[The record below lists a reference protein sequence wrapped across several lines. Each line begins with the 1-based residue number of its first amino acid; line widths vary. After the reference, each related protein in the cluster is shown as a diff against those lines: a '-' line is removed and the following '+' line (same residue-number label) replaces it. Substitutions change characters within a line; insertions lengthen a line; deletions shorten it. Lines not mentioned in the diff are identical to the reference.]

1 MAEELPGPPV
11 GDVSREAVA
20 ARKGYLYQDYQA
32 ALSWLA
38 LKENEFLYVEVAE
51 DYVNATKS
59 ALIATQVKD
68 VAKRLT
74 LNDPDA
80 KQALLSFVHLV
91 KQNPSQ
97 RIRFAFLTT
106 TSATRERQSRHRASE
121 EGTIAYW
128 QSIDSVEKIPALRAA
143 LMAIDLDADVHA
155 YVAKRDDAALLEQLV
170 QRFDWVLGQPPID
183 AVAELVSKAVASS
196 LYREHGVAHAQGR
209 KYAGNVLQAVQMAC
223 SRPREERFLDRASLE
238 ELLTSL
244 ATRTLPADE
253 YDRLLE
259 KSTIAEGLDVGALD
273 KQLREDLRVFR
284 KSRRFNGY
292 DALSASRSL
301 AKAVQRGGKYS
312 GASIEC
318 RADALAWAA
327 RAVMDQE
334 RAEADDRLAAAAALC
349 PTAEAVGLTSAFFIA
364 SENLPDAMARL
375 SALKSPAARTAQYA
389 IQHRSVQEPEGSGVA
404 LRWLEAAGY
413 TMADLDEDGQAAVL
427 SDLMATQAWDE
438 AANRAFALDAQSI
451 NHPMLLLQAAIAHLA
466 QAVPAEKRHEIVQ
479 VPPLLDPLDFPLGI
493 TGPDL
498 RARAAAVAFFHRLCD
513 VATELNLSVVEHHA
527 REYLLWLS
535 LHDHPERDQ
544 PRAEL
549 EARLKD
555 PEQWMRWV
563 PLALACKLPVDTQSV
578 LERLWQHIARE
589 GDPGFQG
596 SRALLALLLASDP
609 DPDSGPW
616 TRAKPYMIKYF
627 DSDMLTSLEAQMDIR
642 AGRHDAAKAKLN
654 GLPDSEPNVR
664 IKRHLY
670 ALINKLA
677 GADPVAARRAAYETN
692 PGTFELEQLV
702 LALAKARAWREL
714 KPFAHALFARASTLE
729 NAERYVDAL
738 RQVDDWAGLETFLDA
753 HPGLSEQSPLLADA
767 ATQLMLFRA
776 DWPAMRAALANP
788 ALPANLVRRRRRT
801 MLVLSMQWHELN
813 AEIDAA
819 LKADAREEASDLLEL
834 AVVAAILGRKADSQ
848 RMTQAAVAVSPSD
861 PAILMAAYLQSVKGM
876 WEGEESAGWLKHGI
890 QLSGTDGPVQS
901 KSMKELVDMAPA
913 WRERNDQAWRNLQSG
928 RLWLSAYAKML
939 NVQLS
944 QVTVAAA
951 NRNSSE
957 TDTRR
962 RTIIP
967 AFSGARGAASMERVC
982 QLAVDA
988 TALLTLGRL
997 GLLDALKGA
1006 VDRLWVPHEIGLWLF
1021 EEFQKA
1027 TFHQPRHFEE
1037 SRRIMGY
1044 IAQGKLSICP
1054 RLPIGDKLSNQVG
1067 EELATLL
1074 RQAQTDQAEGM
1085 AAFVIRSSPVHIIDS
1100 MMDRNADLSLFA
1112 DVLRSTR
1119 CLARSLEAIGASDA
1133 EKVETAELYLGR
1145 VDEGWPG
1152 DVLIP
1157 SPEVTLYL
1165 DDLSITYLEHVGL
1178 LEDLIR
1184 TGCRLVV
1191 HEQVRI
1197 EAESFEATRDA
1208 GDALRQVL
1216 VSIHDFLAP
1225 GIASGEIGML
1235 PTSAERR
1242 GRPQADVTPGID
1254 LFQPGI
1260 PVDAILVDDRF
1271 FNRFEQLEHSGAPTI
1286 RVFTSLDVLDHFLH
1300 TGVIDAK
1307 RWRTLRTNLRR
1318 AGYTLIPLAIDELRE
1333 ATKPVRLTDNG
1344 QMIEPVD
1351 LRAIR
1356 ENAGLLQ
1363 LRQIL
1368 QLPAEMPWLMGFVDS
1383 VRSLLGDVW
1392 LGDLTD
1398 ETRVRALT
1406 KWALGLVDLRNY
1418 APNFPDAMSRER
1430 WYGLG
1435 LIPLCR
1441 FLTEC
1446 TLSAPSRQRR
1456 DLLGAEIFEGMEWRS
1471 PRALDVLLRLV
1482 TGSVADLRQQ
1492 MRTSNDPEEKSA
1504 LAQCIVRLASELP
1517 RPVEQLLQSDDARA
1531 AAFGLEINK
1540 VVRLEM
1546 PEKPT
1551 FLRDDLW
1558 EAVRRA
1564 VYEGGTAQATDT
1576 GGREWTLTAT
1586 DTVGLVRVRADL
1598 PPVDFADVVLM
1609 STLPEERSAHLA
1621 SLAER
1626 AGIDKVAVP
1635 PGIAELLCERPL
1647 SPAEIDDLQ
1656 EFFALHPLP
1665 LFNEL
1670 CKAVSQG
1677 RTTLAR
1683 LFPIPAGYYERVV
1696 GKWRGERTIVE
1707 FSATPR
1713 LVPPKAPME
1722 TQLWLAL
1729 LACGHSSTGPCQLVA
1744 VTTAEDVKAFIEKFA
1759 EGLDVWSLTG
1769 LLEAVIARPDALTAL
1784 QPEIIALIHQFV
1796 AATDL
1801 RSGRLRLTS
1810 VLFMAVET
1818 RIRTHAADDV
1828 PPYWRR
1834 LAAAAHGALIERVF
1848 LSEGVDLDAMLHK
1861 LAGLTASYQASA
1873 VLDMWHE
1880 PKWAPFL
1887 LADHQ
1892 LQQELS
1898 GRVLNAWF
1906 AARGNIGEET
1916 ADPPLQQEIDAL
1928 VARRDVF
1935 AAGMP
1940 GPTEGN
1946 VERTAAD
1953 SAFVAST
1960 LEHLKNQDISFPNRW
1975 MVVGSIALAAE
1986 LGDDVFHTLIDQLA
2000 EFGLAA
2006 LSESSMTE
2014 IRELLARLAY
2024 VAAMNRDPKFAKTV
2038 LELSRRLVL
2047 EADGKLESSTCL
2059 YIGAILSAAEGDR
2072 ESQKKSLVD
2081 CANFSA
2087 NTCKDKEDASSC
2099 THLLEGFIEADWS
2112 LGPLLVAPMAALRCV
2127 AHKLN

>member
-11 GDVSREAVA
+11 GDVSREAIA

-32 ALSWLA
+32 AMSWLA
-38 LKENEFLYVEVAE
+38 LKAGERLYVEVAE
-51 DYVNATKS
+51 DYVTAAKS
-59 ALIATQVKD
+59 ELVATQVKD
-68 VAKRLT
+68 VARRLT

-80 KQALLSFVHLV
+80 KQALLSFVQLV
-91 KQNPSQ
+91 RDNPGQ

-106 TSATRERQSRHRASE
+106 TGATRERESRHRASE

-128 QSIDSVEKIPALRAA
+128 QSIHSVEQIPALRAA
-143 LMAIDLDADVHA
+143 LMAIDLDPTVHA
-155 YVAKRDDAALLEQLV
+155 YVAARDDAALLEGLV

-183 AVAELVSKAVASS
+183 TVAELVSKTAAAA
-196 LYREHGVAHAQGR
+196 LYRDHNVPHAQGR
-209 KYAGNVLQAVQMAC
+209 KYAGNVLQAVQTAC
-223 SRPREERFLDRASLE
+223 LRPRGERFLDRAALE

-259 KSTIAEGLDVGALD
+259 KSAIAESLDVDALD
-273 KQLREDLRVFR
+273 KQLREDVKVLR

-292 DALSASRSL
+292 DALGASRSL

-312 GASIEC
+312 GASVVI
-318 RADALAWAA
+318 RAEALAWAA
-327 RAVMDQE
+327 RAVMDE
-334 RAEADDRLAAAAALC
+334 ARAEAKDWLEEATALS
-349 PTAEAVGLTSAFFIA
+349 PTAESVGLTSAFLIA
-364 SENLPDAMARL
+364 AENLPGAMAAL
-375 SALKSPAARTAQYA
+375 SELKSAAARTAQYA
-389 IQHRSVQEPEGSGVA
+389 IQHRSVKEPEGSGVA

-438 AANRAFALDAQSI
+438 AANRAFALDAQAI

-466 QAVPAEKRHEIVQ
+466 QAVPAEKRCEIVQ

-493 TGPDL
+493 TSPDL
-498 RARAAAVAFFHRLCD
+498 RARAAAAAYFHRLCD
-513 VATELNLSVVEHHA
+513 VATELNLSVVEAHA
-527 REYLLWLS
+527 REYQLWLS
-535 LHDHPERDQ
+535 LHDHPEREE

-555 PEQWMRWV
+555 QEQWLRWV
-563 PLALACKLPVDTQSV
+563 PLALACKLPVDTKAV

-589 GDPGFQG
+589 GEPGFQG

-609 DPDSGPW
+609 DPESGPW
-616 TRAKPYMIKYF
+616 IRAKPYLIKSF
-627 DSDMLTSLEAQMDIR
+627 DCDMLTSIEAQMDLR
-642 AGRHDAAKAKLN
+642 AGRHDAAKAKLD
-654 GLPDSEPNVR
+654 GLPDSESNVR

-670 ALINKLA
+670 ALIDRSA
-677 GADPVAARRAAYETN
+677 GGDPVAARRTAYEAN

-702 LALAKARAWREL
+702 LALAKGRAWAEL
-714 KPFAHALFARASTLE
+714 KPFAHELFTRESTLE

-738 RQVDDWAGLETFLDA
+738 RRIDDWAGLETFLDA
-753 HPGLSEQSPLLADA
+753 HPGLSEHSPLVADA

-776 DWPAMRAALANP
+776 DWPAMRAALAST
-788 ALPANLVRRRRRT
+788 ALPANLVRRRRRA
-801 MLVLSMQWHELN
+801 MLVLSLQWHELN
-813 AEIDAA
+813 AEIDSA
-819 LKADAREEASDLLEL
+819 LKADVPEEASDLLEL
-834 AVVAAILGRKADSQ
+834 AVAAAILGRKADSQ
-848 RMTQAAVAVSPSD
+848 RLTQGAVAASPSD

-876 WEGEESAGWLKHGI
+876 WEGEESAGWLKGGI
-890 QLSGTDGPVQS
+890 ELSGTDGPVQS
-901 KSMKELVDMAPA
+901 KSMKELVDMAPD
-913 WRERNDQAWRNLQSG
+913 WRERDDQAWKNLQSG
-928 RLWLSAYAKML
+928 QLWLSAYAKML
-939 NVQLS
+939 NLQLS
-944 QVTVAAA
+944 QVTIAAA

-957 TDTRR
+957 PDTRR

-967 AFSGARGAASMERVC
+967 AFSGARGAASMEGIRR
-982 QLAVDA
+982 LAVDA

-1006 VDRLWVPHEIGLWLF
+1006 VDRLSVPHDIGLWLF

-1044 IAQGKLSICP
+1044 LAQGKFGICP
-1054 RLPIGDKLSNQVG
+1054 RLPVGDKLSAQIG
-1067 EELATLL
+1067 EELAALV
-1074 RQAQTDQAEGM
+1074 RQAQADHAEGK
-1085 AAFVIRSSPVHIIDS
+1085 AAFVIRSSPVHLVDS
-1100 MMDRNADLSLFA
+1100 MMDRNADLSSFA

-1119 CLARSLEAIGASDA
+1119 CLAGSLEAIGASDF
-1133 EKVETAELYLGR
+1133 EKVEAAELYLGR

-1152 DVLIP
+1152 DVPIP
-1157 SPEVTLYL
+1157 IPEVTLYL
-1165 DDLSITYLEHVGL
+1165 DDLSITYLQHVGL

-1191 HEQVRI
+1191 HEQVRT

-1208 GDALRQVL
+1208 GDALKQTL
-1216 VSIHDFLAP
+1216 ISIHDFLAP
-1225 GIASGEIGML
+1225 GIASGQIGML
-1235 PTSAERR
+1235 PTSVERR
-1242 GRPQADVTPGID
+1242 GRPHADVAPGID
-1254 LFQPGI
+1254 LLQPGL

-1271 FNRFEQLEHSGAPTI
+1271 FNRFPELEHPGAPTI
-1286 RVFTSLDVLDHFLH
+1286 RVLTSLDVLDHFLH

-1318 AGYTLIPLAIDELRE
+1318 AGYALIPLSIDELRE
-1333 ATKPVRLTDNG
+1333 ATKPVRVTDDG
-1344 QMIEPVD
+1344 QLVEPVD
-1351 LRAIR
+1351 LRALR
-1356 ENAGLLQ
+1356 ENAGLVQ

-1368 QLPAEMPWLMGFVDS
+1368 QLPAEMPWLIGFVES

-1392 LGDLTD
+1392 LGDLSD
-1398 ETRVRALT
+1398 EARVHALT

-1418 APNFPDAMSRER
+1418 APNFPGAMSRER

-1446 TLSAPSRQRR
+1446 TLSAPSRKRR

-1471 PRALDVLLRLV
+1471 PRALDVLLHLF
-1482 TGSVADLRQQ
+1482 TGALADLRQQ
-1492 MRTSNDPEEKSA
+1492 MRTSNDPEEKA
-1504 LAQCIVRLASELP
+1504 ELAQSIVRMASELP
-1517 RPVEQLLQSDDARA
+1517 RPVERLLQSDDARA

-1546 PEKPT
+1546 PEQPT
-1551 FLRDDLW
+1551 FARDALW
-1558 EAVRRA
+1558 EAVRMA

-1576 GGREWTLTAT
+1576 DGREWTLTAT
-1586 DTVGLVRVRADL
+1586 DSVGFVRARADL
-1598 PPVDFADVVLM
+1598 PPVDFADVALM
-1609 STLPEERSAHLA
+1609 SMLPEERTAHLDA
-1621 SLAER
+1621 LAER
-1626 AGIDKVAVP
+1626 AGIDKEAVP
-1635 PGIAELLCERPL
+1635 PGTAELLCERPL
-1647 SPAEIDDLQ
+1647 SPAEIDGLQ

-1670 CKAVSQG
+1670 CQAVSRGQ
-1677 RTTLAR
+1677 TTLAR
-1683 LFPIPAGYYERVV
+1683 LIPIPAEYYERVV
-1696 GKWRGERTIVE
+1696 GKWQGERTIVE
-1707 FSATPR
+1707 FSATARP
-1713 LVPPKAPME
+1713 VPQKAPME

-1729 LACGHSSTGPCQLVA
+1729 LACGHSSVGPRQLVA
-1744 VTTAEDVKAFIEKFA
+1744 GATVEDLKAFIEKFA
-1759 EGLDVWSLTG
+1759 ECLDVWSLTG

-1784 QPEIIALIHQFV
+1784 QPEILTLIHQFV

-1801 RSGRLRLTS
+1801 KSGRLRLAA

-1834 LAAAAHGALIERVF
+1834 LAAAAHGALVERVF
-1848 LSEGVDLDAMLHK
+1848 LSEGVDLDAIRHK
-1861 LAGLTASYQASA
+1861 LSGLTANYQASA
-1873 VLDMWHE
+1873 VLDMWQE

-1898 GRVLNAWF
+1898 GRVLNAWW
-1906 AARGNIGEET
+1906 AAHGSINGET
-1916 ADPPLQQEIDAL
+1916 VDAPLQQEIDAMS
-1928 VARRDVF
+1928 ARRDAF

-1953 SAFVAST
+1953 PVFVART
-1960 LEHLKNQDISFPNRW
+1960 LEHLQNEEISFVNRW
-1975 MVVGSIALAAE
+1975 MAVGSIALAADLRE
-1986 LGDDVFHTLIDQLA
+1986 DVINTLTGQLTD
-2000 EFGLAA
+2000 FGLAA
-2006 LSESSMTE
+2006 LSEASTTQ

-2024 VAAMNRDPKFAKTV
+2024 LAAMNRDPKLAKTV
-2038 LELSRRLVL
+2038 LELSRRLFL
-2047 EADGKLESSTCL
+2047 EADGRLESSTCL
-2059 YIGAILSAAEGDR
+2059 YISAILSAAEGDR
-2072 ESQKKSLVD
+2072 ESQKKALVD

-2087 NTCKDKEDASSC
+2087 NTCKEKDDASSC

-2112 LGPLLVAPMAALRCV
+2112 LGPLLVAPIAALRCV
-2127 AHKLN
+2127 ANKLN